1 MKDPFS
7 SAEVST
13 LFALVGFVDRGAARR
28 AVAERATDRAD
39 LERLIDMLG
48 LWPDDD
54 PPVPGTASTPVERE
68 PGRTE
73 PAG

>member
-13 LFALVGFVDRGAARR
+13 LFAPLGFVDRDAARR

-39 LERLIDMLG
+39 LVQLLDMLG
-48 LWPDDD
+48 LWLRDD
-54 PPVPGTASTPVERE
+54 PPVPGTASTPVESGL
-68 PGRTE
+68 GRTE